1 MTITLT
7 RSKPKTKS
15 ATANFVIAVHG
26 PPGSTGKSS
35 IALNLAYEFA
45 ELGKTALLID
55 LDTHSPSMAQL
66 MGITEP
72 SVALAG
78 CARLIRQ
85 SRFDREHLNRLSVNI
100 KHRRANFRLLAG
112 LSSPRR
118 WGEISQETVT
128 QLLNL
133 ARYEFELVILDLAS
147 DIEDNLTSNTQPISR
162 NSATRAAL
170 KASDFAITIVNRST
184 LSLSRYLNDFSELQ
198 EIQPN
203 RLLLLN
209 RSESNQKIA
218 TTLKALTK
226 ESIFATIPDDPTSF
240 ELAESEHLPLAL
252 ARRKSPARNAIAA
265 IAHKLLECPP
275 SAS

>member
-7 RSKPKTKS
+7 RSKAKTKM
-15 ATANFVIAVHG
+15 ATANLVIAVHG

-35 IALNLAYEFA
+35 FALNLAYEFA
-45 ELGKTALLID
+45 ELGKTTLLID
-55 LDTHSPSMAQL
+55 LDTHAPSLAHL
-66 MGITEP
+66 MGVSEP
-72 SVALAG
+72 LAALAG

-85 SRFDREHLNRLSVNI
+85 SRFDREHLQRLSLNI

-112 LSSPRR
+112 LPTPRR
-118 WGEISQETVT
+118 WGEISPETVI

-133 ARYEFELVILDLAS
+133 ARFEFELVILDLAS
-147 DIEDNLTSNTQPISR
+147 EIEDNLTSTTQPISR

-170 KASDFAITIVNRST
+170 KACDYAVTLVNRST
-184 LSLSRYLNDFSELQ
+184 LSLSRHLNDFAELQ
-198 EIQPN
+198 EMQPN
-203 RLLLLN
+203 RLLILN
-209 RSESNQKIA
+209 RSEPNQKIA
-218 TTLKALTK
+218 TTLTTLTK
-226 ESIFATIPDDPTSF
+226 ETIFATIPDDPTSF

-275 SAS
+275 SAR